1 MRTAVSNEN
10 VELLREMYARRTLEE
25 FGESLHPDAEMRQAR
40 AVPDT
45 DDYYGRDE
53 FLRGLRLWL
62 EEWEV
67 FRFIPEEIVDLG
79 DRALMR
85 VRLMGRGKASSIS
98 VDQTVFHLWT
108 FKDGMPWR
116 CEAFFDEKDALQKAP
131 TPG

>member
-1 MRTAVSNEN
+1 
-10 VELLREMYARRTLEE
+10 
-25 FGESLHPDAEMRQAR
+25 
-40 AVPDT
+40 
-45 DDYYGRDE
+45 
-53 FLRGLRLWL
+53 
-62 EEWEV
+62 V

-79 DRALMR
+79 ERALTRIR
-85 VRLMGRGKASSIS
+85 VMGRARASSIS